1 MDVLGKLT
9 FRNLKLNKRRTIV
22 TVIGIILSVA
32 LITGVTTMLSSFT
45 ESTIRYTKQHFG
57 DYHLGVTN
65 VPTNDLKRIQNL
77 DNVHDYFLTKDLGYG
92 IFSYAFKEFPI
103 QVLSFSD
110 DAFSKMGIELLEGHL
125 PQNSNEI
132 VVSKQI
138 EQRAIFTTISIFLY
152 AFIIVTA
159 LIGITNIFNTITTSM
174 ELRQKEFAHLKS
186 IGMTKKEFNKMIKLE
201 NIFLGVKTL
210 IFGIPF
216 GLVLSYIIYL
226 AFLTNNIMEYIF
238 PLNGIIISILAIFI
252 ILWCIMRYT
261 LNKINKQN
269 IIETIRRDNV

>member
-1 MDVLGKLT
+1 
-9 FRNLKLNKRRTIV
+9 
-22 TVIGIILSVA
+22 
-32 LITGVTTMLSSFT
+32 
-45 ESTIRYTKQHFG
+45 
-57 DYHLGVTN
+57 
-65 VPTNDLKRIQNL
+65 
-77 DNVHDYFLTKDLGYG
+77 
-92 IFSYAFKEFPI
+92 
-103 QVLSFSD
+103 
-110 DAFSKMGIELLEGHL
+110 
-125 PQNSNEI
+125 
-132 VVSKQI
+132 
-138 EQRAIFTTISIFLY
+138 
-152 AFIIVTA
+152 
-159 LIGITNIFNTITTSM
+159 
-174 ELRQKEFAHLKS
+174 
-186 IGMTKKEFNKMIKLE
+186 MTKKEFNKMIKLE